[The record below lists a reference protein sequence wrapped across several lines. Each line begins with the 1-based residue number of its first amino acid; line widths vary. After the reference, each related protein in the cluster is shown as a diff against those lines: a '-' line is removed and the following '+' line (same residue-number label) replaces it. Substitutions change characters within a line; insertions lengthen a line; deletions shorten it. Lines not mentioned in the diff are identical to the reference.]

1 MPKPHS
7 SASASTRALVRI
19 SHECRRKLYEA
30 IPKSVH
36 RSGEPPP
43 VSSAHPGGASDA
55 TDSEQGHAYSRTGT
69 DLVGVLARVAA
80 RHMPQIQLGPVDL
93 SCAITLARV
102 DADPGGEE
110 PQVSFED
117 VSPEFL
123 KLLGRPREA
132 VIGRHP
138 SAVLHTRDA
147 LETPTASD
155 GPTAPMDPFTQ
166 QLYRQAV
173 AGQEQQA
180 ILTLVRSDGSHCNA
194 FITLIPLRQE
204 VPQEEV
210 PTCSPVEWI
219 VGFQAE
225 VSPQYALKILNAGSE
240 DTKGAEAGPLLQA
253 VEDVAVHAK
262 KGSDA
267 ATASSQPPMQHQPSA
282 GGARIT
288 TDDDDPYTVHIVLC
302 KGALRYVSPNVEGLL
317 GYRPEALIGA
327 PVEELCHPNDIV
339 ALLRELKDLKSARSK
354 PPVSNQSQDDELY
367 TAVAPSKPS
376 RAPVKAVRLSDKVTK
391 QPVLAEVDGLLRMK
405 HRNSELVWMRSSS
418 KLVLQAGGSGR
429 KSQSV
434 VAVSGRPRESFLRTL
449 KDGAR
454 SSGSSTSTV
463 SPASGSVSQSPPTS
477 NGPFAPTMDSRG
489 KRTPPP
495 VWLAISD
502 RGIILQ
508 CVVQGAHGYQNAKS
522 YNESELPVRVGYALP
537 SLMNQEA
544 MMAAQQLLQR
554 PEQEQPLCLAHWI
567 GNTPILST
575 WVPLTSARLTPE
587 LSRLGARML
596 VRLESQ
602 QHGFDHVPNVLFEPE
617 QRLPALPADASFT
630 TPSIA
635 DGYGLQKQA
644 QQHQAQQQ
652 QAAQQQ
658 AVQQQAAQQQEQ
670 QPYWW
675 FNLPGWNDDGNLQ
688 STRNGEPDNGMSR
701 PDSSLMWPSTSGTT
715 QPASQAMLDVPQFT
729 ASPMVSGA
737 TSASS
742 LPASVGATSVADLA
756 AAVTSTSSQGSD
768 LGAAPAYRDPA
779 RSATG
784 ISTSAPISGALSSP
798 MPYYGMDTGGK
809 APPVA
814 DGPNTPHSTV
824 SATEAATRPGA
835 SPSSAPAES
844 HLFWPYTLLDPD
856 V

>member
-1 MPKPHS
+1 M
-7 SASASTRALVRI
+7 
-19 SHECRRKLYEA
+19 
-30 IPKSVH
+30 
-36 RSGEPPP
+36 
-43 VSSAHPGGASDA
+43 
-55 TDSEQGHAYSRTGT
+55 
-69 DLVGVLARVAA
+69 
-80 RHMPQIQLGPVDL
+80 
-93 SCAITLARV
+93 
-102 DADPGGEE
+102 
-110 PQVSFED
+110 
-117 VSPEFL
+117 
-123 KLLGRPREA
+123 
-132 VIGRHP
+132 
-138 SAVLHTRDA
+138 
-147 LETPTASD
+147 
-155 GPTAPMDPFTQ
+155 
-166 QLYRQAV
+166 
-173 AGQEQQA
+173 
-180 ILTLVRSDGSHCNA
+180 
-194 FITLIPLRQE
+194 
-204 VPQEEV
+204 
-210 PTCSPVEWI
+210 
-219 VGFQAE
+219 
-225 VSPQYALKILNAGSE
+225 
-240 DTKGAEAGPLLQA
+240 
-253 VEDVAVHAK
+253 
-262 KGSDA
+262 
-267 ATASSQPPMQHQPSA
+267 
-282 GGARIT
+282 
-288 TDDDDPYTVHIVLC
+288 
-302 KGALRYVSPNVEGLL
+302 
-317 GYRPEALIGA
+317 
-327 PVEELCHPNDIV
+327 
-339 ALLRELKDLKSARSK
+339 
-354 PPVSNQSQDDELY
+354 
-367 TAVAPSKPS
+367 
-376 RAPVKAVRLSDKVTK
+376 
-391 QPVLAEVDGLLRMK
+391 
-405 HRNSELVWMRSSS
+405 
-418 KLVLQAGGSGR
+418 
-429 KSQSV
+429 
-434 VAVSGRPRESFLRTL
+434 
-449 KDGAR
+449 
-454 SSGSSTSTV
+454 
-463 SPASGSVSQSPPTS
+463 
-477 NGPFAPTMDSRG
+477 
-489 KRTPPP
+489 
-495 VWLAISD
+495 
-502 RGIILQ
+502 
-508 CVVQGAHGYQNAKS
+508 
-522 YNESELPVRVGYALP
+522 
-537 SLMNQEA
+537 
-544 MMAAQQLLQR
+544 
-554 PEQEQPLCLAHWI
+554 CLAHWI